1 MTPSPRRRNVL
12 KGSTATQNSAVLIG
26 GAISRAPLVPVGED
40 CSRRL
45 KAMSLADWNRWSRS
59 FSRQCLTMRSRAGEM
74 FRPDSDSSGG
84 SSRMIAAI
92 VSAFVSRLNAFFP
105 ESSS

>member
-1 MTPSPRRRNVL
+1 
-12 KGSTATQNSAVLIG
+12 
-26 GAISRAPLVPVGED
+26 
-40 CSRRL
+40 
-45 KAMSLADWNRWSRS
+45 
-59 FSRQCLTMRSRAGEM
+59 MRSRAGEM

-92 VSAFVSRLNAFFP
+92 VSAFVSRLNALLP